1 LICPNCGA
9 SGRGTKKVLST
20 RQSYRG
26 TVTRQ
31 IKCRCCNY
39 LYFTSEFVIDRNL
52 AKCRGG
58 HYHASS
64 KMIDAVFSTLDAHG
78 LEQND
83 A

>member
-1 LICPNCGA
+1 LICPNCGV

-20 RQSYRG
+20 RPSHGG

-31 IKCRCCNY
+31 IKCKSCNH
-39 LYFTSEFVIDRNL
+39 LFFTSEFVIDRML
-52 AKCRGG
+52 VSCRDG

-64 KMIDAVFSTLDAHG
+64 KMIDAVFSTLEEYG

-83 A
+83 E

>member
-1 LICPNCGA
+1 
-9 SGRGTKKVLST
+9 
-20 RQSYRG
+20 
-26 TVTRQ
+26 
-31 IKCRCCNY
+31 
-39 LYFTSEFVIDRNL
+39 L
-52 AKCRGG
+52 ANCRGG

>member
-9 SGRGTKKVLST
+9 SGRGTKKVFST
-20 RQSYRG
+20 RHSHGG

-31 IKCRCCNY
+31 IKCRSCNY
-39 LYFTSEFVIDRNL
+39 LYFTSEFVIDRMLVN
-52 AKCRGG
+52 CRGG

-64 KMIDAVFSTLDAHG
+64 TMIDAVSATLREHG
-78 LEQND
+78 LEQDD